1 MAKTRTDPE
10 EFQRPLRRLL
20 VALLVLLLLA
30 LFLIWRI
37 DSPRVERFRAALVDA
52 VVPNL
57 EWAMAPMTWV
67 AGVADDFESY
77 TRIYEQNQELRRE
90 LQQMRAWK
98 EAAIQLEQQ
107 NARLLDLNQVRLDPR
122 LTHVTGVVMA
132 DSGSPFRQSVLL
144 NVGARDGIVEGWA
157 TMDGIG
163 LVGRIAGVGER
174 TSRVLLL
181 TDTSSRVPV
190 TVQPSGQRALLSGD
204 NGMLPLLDFL
214 DDPDA
219 VRPGDRV
226 VTSGDGD
233 MLPADLLVGEVVM
246 GSDRRLRVRLA
257 ADYGRLE
264 FLRVLRSHRLT
275 PITETGAL
283 VAPPVAGQPQAEVFG
298 PPPPPPVSEPVA
310 EAGPSTGD

>member
-1 MAKTRTDPE
+1 
-10 EFQRPLRRLL
+10 
-20 VALLVLLLLA
+20 
-30 LFLIWRI
+30 
-37 DSPRVERFRAALVDA
+37 
-52 VVPNL
+52 
-57 EWAMAPMTWV
+57 
-67 AGVADDFESY
+67 
-77 TRIYEQNQELRRE
+77 
-90 LQQMRAWK
+90 
-98 EAAIQLEQQ
+98 
-107 NARLLDLNQVRLDPR
+107 
-122 LTHVTGVVMA
+122 
-132 DSGSPFRQSVLL
+132 
-144 NVGARDGIVEGWA
+144 
-157 TMDGIG
+157 MDGIG

-283 VAPPVAGQPQAEVFG
+283 VAPPVAGRPQAEVFG
-298 PPPPPPVSEPVA
+298 PPPPPPLSEPVA